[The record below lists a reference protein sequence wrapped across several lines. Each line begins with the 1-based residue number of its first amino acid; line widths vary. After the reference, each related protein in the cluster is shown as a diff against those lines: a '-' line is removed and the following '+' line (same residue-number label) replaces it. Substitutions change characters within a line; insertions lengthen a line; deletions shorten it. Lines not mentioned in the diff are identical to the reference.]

1 MCQLLAIN
9 SVEPLEANPLLREF
23 FTHADTNPHGW
34 GVADL
39 SFREGSIVR
48 SIERADKSPEA
59 ERFLARTRHYTN
71 ALAHIRAATV
81 GQVEIENSH
90 PFTAI
95 DASGRHWTLIH
106 KGTIFDFEPLNPYFR
121 QQVGTTDSERILR
134 YLIDHLNAAIDEK
147 GAPLEADERFAVFS
161 RLVEEMS
168 EGNCLNLIIFDSDQ
182 FFVHANYQGAL
193 SMLASEG
200 RVLLC
205 TSALEAGLAAVA
217 AQDERQD
224 EGQSTC
230 DKLYVPPTTVPLTT
244 NGWRPVPLCTPL
256 AFKHGRLVASGI
268 SHGHEYF
275 DNETDTR
282 YLYQD
287 YAGL

>member
-1 MCQLLAIN
+1 MCQLFAVN
-9 SVEPLEANPLLREF
+9 SIEPLEANPLFREF
-23 FTHADTNPHGW
+23 FTHADENPHGW

-39 SFREGSIVR
+39 SFREARITR
-48 SIERADKSPEA
+48 SSERADQSPDA
-59 ERFLARTRHYTN
+59 EHFLSRPRHYTN

-81 GQVEIENSH
+81 GQVELENCH
-90 PFTAI
+90 PFTAV

-106 KGTIFDFEPLNPYFR
+106 KGTIFSFEPLNPYFHR
-121 QQVGTTDSERILR
+121 QAGTTDSERILL
-134 YLIDHLNAAIDEK
+134 YLIDHVDAAIAEK
-147 GAPLEADERFAVFS
+147 GAPLEADERFDVFS
-161 RLVEEMS
+161 RLVGEMS

-182 FFVHANYQGAL
+182 FFVHSNYQGAL
-193 SMLASEG
+193 RQLSFEG

-205 TSALEAGLAAVA
+205 TSALETARVLAAPA
-217 AQDERQD
+217 GEWQ
-224 EGQSTC
+224 
-230 DKLYVPPTTVPLTT
+230 
-244 NGWRPVPLCTPL
+244 PVPLCTPL

-275 DNETDTR
+275 DNEKDIR